1 MEKLSKKILT
11 IREILRELEYPV
23 LSRTE
28 FDGMISQINNIWGLR
43 GLSRNEIK
51 KFLSKEKLILQE
63 DIKFDEVYSSN
74 IYYLPEANIDIFDI
88 AAVRSRSSY
97 FSFYSA
103 LYIHNLTLQIPKQ
116 VYLSLERP
124 SLGENNNSL
133 SQESIDQ
140 AFSKPPR
147 ITANKRTYKNF
158 SINFINAQHQDNI
171 GIIPFRSHYK
181 VSDLERTLIDI
192 SVRPFYSGGV
202 TQVLEAF
209 ENAKDIL
216 DTDRLFEYYSK
227 MNYTYPYHQVIGFYL
242 EKAGYRET
250 DYEKFLDFYQREFK
264 FYLTYNMLHKEFS
277 DKWCLYYPKGL

>member
-1 MEKLSKKILT
+1 MT

-23 LSRTE
+23 LGRTE
-28 FDGMISQINNIWGLR
+28 FDTLVSQINNIWGLR
-43 GLSRNEIK
+43 GLTRNEIK

-63 DIKFDEVYSSN
+63 DIKFDDSYSSN
-74 IYYLPEANIDIFDI
+74 IYYLPEANVDIFDI
-88 AAVRSRSSY
+88 AAARSRSSY

-124 SLGENNNSL
+124 SLGENSNSL
-133 SQESIDQ
+133 SQESIDR

-147 ITANKRTYKNF
+147 ITTNKRTYKNF

-171 GIIPFRSHYK
+171 GIIPFRNHYRA
-181 VSDLERTLIDI
+181 SDLERTLIDV

-209 ENAKDIL
+209 ENAKGIL
-216 DTDRLFEYYSK
+216 DPDRLFEYYSK

-242 EKAGYRET
+242 ENAGYGEEA
-250 DYEKFLDFYQREFK
+250 YQKFLEFYRREFK

-277 DKWCLYYPKGL
+277 DKWSLYYPKGL

>member
-1 MEKLSKKILT
+1 MT

-51 KFLSKEKLILQE
+51 KFLSNEKLILQE

-181 VSDLERTLIDI
+181 VADLERTLIDI

>member
-1 MEKLSKKILT
+1 M
-11 IREILRELEYPV
+11 EYPV

>member
-1 MEKLSKKILT
+1 MT

>member
-1 MEKLSKKILT
+1 MLG
-11 IREILRELEYPV
+11 
-23 LSRTE
+23 RTE
-28 FDGMISQINNIWGLR
+28 FEGLISQINHIWGLR
-43 GLSRNEIK
+43 GVKRNEIRG
-51 KFLSKEKLILQE
+51 FLTKEKLLLQE
-63 DIKFDEVYSSN
+63 SVKFDDAYSSN

-124 SLGENNNSL
+124 SLDENNNSL
-133 SQESIDQ
+133 SQESMDQ

-171 GIIPFRSHYK
+171 GIIPFRNHYR
-181 VSDLERTLIDI
+181 VSDLERTLIDV

-202 TQVLEAF
+202 TQVIEAF
-209 ENAKDIL
+209 ENAKEIL
-216 DTDRLFEYYSK
+216 DAEKLFGYYSK

-242 EKAGYRET
+242 EKAGYEESA
-250 DYEKFLDFYQREFK
+250 YEKFLEFHQREFK

-277 DKWCLYYPKGL
+277 DKWNLYYPKGL